1 MTLNFL
7 SFCKGSPKGLQSV
20 GGAFIL
26 YLETSGLCPLH
37 RKDVFVMKK
46 LALILALCLSFCLLA
61 ACGGGGPETA
71 MSDKELDKKA
81 ESYQLNYSDEDIQ
94 SAIAV
99 AQQYYADLAAQP
111 IDPNVYME
119 HEIEEMTLWM
129 GWLAQGVE
137 ITYDREQAALYI
149 ENRAMEDYVTSAA
162 PGTVMFLQ
170 VAVPAAEEGH
180 EWSHR
185 VAEMYRE
192 TTDSPWT
199 VRTEGI

>member
-1 MTLNFL
+1 
-7 SFCKGSPKGLQSV
+7 
-20 GGAFIL
+20 
-26 YLETSGLCPLH
+26 
-37 RKDVFVMKK
+37 MKK

-94 SAIAV
+94 AAIAV

-149 ENRAMEDYVTSAA
+149 ENRAMEDYMTSAA

>member
-1 MTLNFL
+1 
-7 SFCKGSPKGLQSV
+7 
-20 GGAFIL
+20 
-26 YLETSGLCPLH
+26 
-37 RKDVFVMKK
+37 
-46 LALILALCLSFCLLA
+46 
-61 ACGGGGPETA
+61 
-71 MSDKELDKKA
+71 
-81 ESYQLNYSDEDIQ
+81 
-94 SAIAV
+94 
-99 AQQYYADLAAQP
+99 
-111 IDPNVYME
+111 ME

-137 ITYDREQAALYI
+137 ITYDRDQAALYI
-149 ENRAMEDYVTSAA
+149 ENRAMEDYLTSAA

-192 TTDSPWT
+192 TTDSPWM